1 MNMDSMTLRQLLNPE
16 LVVPVVMAIAGAI
29 IAVTA
34 VIAVQWRK
42 VRQADFDASLKND
55 MLNRGMSADEIERVV
70 KASSRST
77 HGHHP

>member
-1 MNMDSMTLRQLLNPE
+1 MNMDSMTLRQLLDPE

-34 VIAVQWRK
+34 VQWRK
-42 VRQADFDASLKND
+42 VRQADFDASLKHD